1 MTILNEKFR
10 PTTLEG
16 FICDSSQK
24 EKFQEYLD
32 KQDIPH
38 IGLFGKAGSG
48 KTTLAKILANNIDC
62 DYLYINA
69 TDERSM
75 DIMREKVGQFA
86 SSSTFK
92 PMKIIILDEATHIL
106 QASQVLLLNM
116 IETFSKKT
124 RFILTGN
131 YPERLIEPLRSRLQD
146 FKLLPPSKVDVAKHL
161 IHILEE
167 EKIQYENEDVKTL
180 ILKYYPDIRRIINMC
195 QKNILKNVLKLNNLS
210 SSSEDYKQD
219 ILNELC
225 KKTPNWLVIR
235 QIIANSGI
243 TSFEELYAMLYSQS
257 EVFAKGREGQIAII
271 INEHL
276 YQETFVIDKEI
287 TFMSCISKIIE
298 IIKQKPQING

>member
-1 MTILNEKFR
+1 MIILNEKFR

-16 FICDSSQK
+16 FICDASQK

-32 KQDIPH
+32 NQDIPH

-86 SSSTFK
+86 STSTFK
-92 PMKIIILDEATHIL
+92 PMKIIILDESTHIL

-146 FKLLPPSKVDVAKHL
+146 FKLLPPSKAEVAKH
-161 IHILEE
+161 IINILTEE
-167 EKIQYENEDVKTL
+167 GVSYENNDVKTL

-195 QKNILKNVLKLNNLS
+195 QKNIIKNTLKLDTLT
-210 SSSEDYKQD
+210 SSSEDYKQEVLD
-219 ILNELC
+219 ELS
-225 KKTPNWLVIR
+225 KKTPNWRAVR
-235 QIIANSGI
+235 QIISNSGI
-243 TSFEELYAMLYSQS
+243 SSFEELYAMLYEQA
-257 EVFAKGREGQIAII
+257 EIFAKGREGQIAVI

-298 IIKQKPQING
+298 IIKQKPTLHG